1 MKHRLSVV
9 YVFLWICGASLLL
22 SVATSCHVTTK
33 RIPADRFQEVLREL
47 FLTDLMLERDGN
59 LSRMADSLL
68 VYPPILEKHGYTAE
82 QFLATL
88 DYYTRRPAR
97 FKSLLARLRKSLNQ
111 ERTAYNKKREHLNR
125 QRGLSERFNRWL
137 EDTLTDRRVAVQ
149 KRALRQLLASADT
162 TTRHHPIPLKLPAD
176 SLSKP
181 TDSLGKPTDSLGKPT
196 DSLGKPTDSL
206 GKPTDS
212 LGRQADQLSRQA
224 VQKEKLGAQLGR
236 LVEQQDQVATQLSTQ
251 LGTQPESKV
260 TYWRVLPVMEET
272 PEPGAIPL
280 YLELAGS
287 RRSKMQVF
295 PVRPER
301 SIIDETREL
310 EEVPSDDS
318 RLLREMREKSRR
330 L

>member
-181 TDSLGKPTDSLGKPT
+181 TDSLGKPTDSLG
-196 DSLGKPTDSL
+196 
-206 GKPTDS
+206 
-212 LGRQADQLSRQA
+212 RQADQLSRQA